1 LTCGW
6 LLAEAEPD
14 SQRFNTFAV
23 SFGLDLH
30 AMADQLSIDDE
41 LSTPEVRVLK
51 LNGALVLTTI
61 FQLQQM
67 VRENT
72 SSSLIIDMSGV
83 SYCDSAGIGA
93 LVNAHVSHIR
103 TQRELALRGVNKR
116 VMDVLKI
123 VRVDQLFTILPA
135 TSVASAG

>member
-1 LTCGW
+1 
-6 LLAEAEPD
+6 
-14 SQRFNTFAV
+14 
-23 SFGLDLH
+23 
-30 AMADQLSIDDE
+30 MADQLSIDDE
-41 LSTPEVRVLK
+41 LSTPQVRVLR
-51 LNGALVLTTI
+51 LNGALVLTTV
-61 FQLQQM
+61 FQLQQI

-72 SSSLIIDMSGV
+72 SASLIIDMSGV
-83 SYCDSAGIGA
+83 SFCDSAGIGA

-135 TSVASAG
+135 TSAVSAT

>member
-1 LTCGW
+1 
-6 LLAEAEPD
+6 
-14 SQRFNTFAV
+14 
-23 SFGLDLH
+23 
-30 AMADQLSIDDE
+30 MADQLTIDDE
-41 LSTPEVRVLK
+41 LSTSQVRVLK
-51 LNGALVLTTI
+51 LNGALVLTTV

-83 SYCDSAGIGA
+83 SFCDSAGIGA

-123 VRVDQLFTILPA
+123 TRVDQLFTILPG
-135 TSVASAG
+135 TSAVSAS